1 MSGPQRI
8 KLIGNHLPVNV
19 QVVAFLDARFAVVP
33 GHARFAVACPGA
45 GAGLHALPQQLAH
58 GLQTL
63 RLDVVAQVDDGA
75 FQRARI
81 ALTFVSLAVALEAAA
96 LVEVKHRAAE
106 LAGCQ
111 RFVQPLSAQRVRV
124 FQLQRLALVRVGGKE
139 AVFDQLV
146 DDARLA
152 PQQAVAPPS
161 HRARSAAGDR
171 QRGTIFGV
179 SAIAEDAHAGPY
191 ERHRCTAVI

>member
-1 MSGPQRI
+1 M
-8 KLIGNHLPVNV
+8 
-19 QVVAFLDARFAVVP
+19 
-33 GHARFAVACPGA
+33 
-45 GAGLHALPQQLAH
+45 
-58 GLQTL
+58 QTL

-81 ALTFVSLAVALEAAA
+81 ALTFVGLAVALETAA
-96 LVEVKHRAAE
+96 LVEVKHRAAKF
-106 LAGCQ
+106 AGRQCLM
-111 RFVQPLSAQRVRV
+111 QPFGAKFIGI

-171 QRGTIFGV
+171 QRGTILGV